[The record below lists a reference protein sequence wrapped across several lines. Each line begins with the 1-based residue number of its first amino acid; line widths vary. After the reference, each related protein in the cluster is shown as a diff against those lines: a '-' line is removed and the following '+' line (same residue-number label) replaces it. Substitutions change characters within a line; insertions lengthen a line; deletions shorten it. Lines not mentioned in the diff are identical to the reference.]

1 MKTFQPNYITTL
13 IGSVPHT
20 QAGEICQQIV
30 DQVDIPIWPQLP
42 RRDFR
47 EGIYVQYAASLP
59 RVLIDEAAQTI
70 RLDTS
75 GDMSPDLEVFYEHYL
90 ADDLDYFGL
99 SPEFAAGFYDL
110 LPILDQTPGKWVK
123 GHVVGPLTFGLTVV
137 DQDRRAVFYN
147 DMLVDVIVKN
157 MAMNARWQ
165 VRTLQNFRPNVILFV
180 DEPYLGSWG
189 SAYVSIDRDQ
199 AAVALN
205 GIFDA
210 IHHEGG
216 LAGVH
221 CCANTDW
228 SILLGTRV
236 DILNLDA
243 YGYLESLTLY
253 PSELRDFLDR
263 GGLVAWGIVP
273 NDETIESITAESL
286 ARRLQAGIHQVCEK
300 AAARDITMFPDE
312 FKTRSLITPACGLG
326 STSVEISNIVLTL
339 LAKTGKL
346 MKETC

>member
-1 MKTFQPNYITTL
+1 MKDFQPNFLTTL

-20 QAGEICQQIV
+20 QTDEICQQIV
-30 DQVDIPIWPQLP
+30 DLVDIPIWPQLP

-59 RVLIDEAAQTI
+59 RVSIDPVSQKI

-75 GDMSPDLEVFYEHYL
+75 GDLTPDLEAFYEHYL

-99 SPEFAAGFYDL
+99 PPDFAAGFFDL
-110 LPILDQTPGKWVK
+110 LPILDRTPGEWVK
-123 GHVVGPLTFGLTVV
+123 WHVVGPLTFGLTVV

-147 DMLVDVIVKN
+147 DLLADIIIKN

-165 VRTLQNFRPNVILFV
+165 VRTLQNFRPSVIIFV

-199 AAVALN
+199 AVAALN
-205 GIFDA
+205 EIFDA
-210 IHHEGG
+210 IHLEGG

-228 SILLGTRV
+228 SILLGTRA

-253 PSELRDFLDR
+253 PAELRGFLDR

-273 NDETIESITAESL
+273 NDETVESMTAESL
-286 ARRLQAGIHQVCEK
+286 ARRLQAGIHLVCERS
-300 AAARDITMFPDE
+300 AARGFTIFPDE

-326 STSVEISNIVLTL
+326 STSVEISNKVLNL
-339 LAKTGKL
+339 LSETGKL
-346 MKETC
+346 LREIS